1 MKKKNKILLNLI
13 ICATAIALVSSSVVL
28 PRYILKSNAEKN
40 YNTVTEVPTDF
51 YSGPSEAVVKNASKQ
66 LSNYQKLQLISG
78 LWESEIS
85 TASDSETN
93 ISELDA
99 KDLAISKLISL
110 SSDGLYPINV
120 DSDYQKWYSW
130 EASAYKA
137 VDTTFRTYAAIYW
150 DVTFTKYD
158 NSESH
163 RIIITEN
170 GDVLFANAAS
180 NTDTKSFGNFSP
192 KLENIGYLFINDDI
206 YGTSDENTNIVQIT
220 PLPDNII
227 TENENLSSDNIDSTN
242 KSLPSENSNPN
253 DSTSTSQTT
262 IMLSSAEN
270 YIADLPNFEINGGA
284 HFADTSGDDPLTGT
298 FIYGSENDNY
308 TFVLIFSESQN

>member
-13 ICATAIALVSSSVVL
+13 ICTAALALVSSSVVL

-85 TASDSETN
+85 AASDSETN

-206 YGTSDENTNIVQIT
+206 YGTSDEHINHFQTT
-220 PLPDNII
+220 PI
-227 TENENLSSDNIDSTN
+227 SDNINSSSKSSLSESSNITDNSST
-242 KSLPSENSNPN
+242 L
-253 DSTSTSQTT
+253 QTT
-262 IMLSSAEN
+262 ILLSSAEN

-298 FIYGSENDNY
+298 FIYGSENENY
-308 TFVLIFSESQN
+308 TFVLLFSDQQQ

>member
-1 MKKKNKILLNLI
+1 MKKNNKTLLNLI
-13 ICATAIALVSSSVVL
+13 IFTAALTLVSSSVVL

-40 YNTVTEVPTDF
+40 YNTVTEVPTEF

-66 LSNYQKLQLISG
+66 LSNSQKLQLISG

-85 TASDSETN
+85 AASNSETN

-180 NTDTKSFGNFSP
+180 NTDKKSFGNFSP

-206 YGTSDENTNIVQIT
+206 SGTSDEHKNDFQTT
-220 PLPDNII
+220 PI
-227 TENENLSSDNIDSTN
+227 SDNINSSS
-242 KSLPSENSNPN
+242 KSSLSESSNITDNS
-253 DSTSTSQTT
+253 STSQTT

-270 YIADLPNFEINGGA
+270 YIADLPNFEIKGGA
-284 HFADTSGDDPLTGT
+284 HFADMSGDDPLTGT

-308 TFVLIFSESQN
+308 TFVLTFSDQ

>member
-13 ICATAIALVSSSVVL
+13 IFTAALALVSSSVVL
-28 PRYILKSNAEKN
+28 PKYILKSNSEKN

-85 TASDSETN
+85 AASDSETN

-206 YGTSDENTNIVQIT
+206 YGTSDEHINHFQTT
-220 PLPDNII
+220 PI
-227 TENENLSSDNIDSTN
+227 SDNINSSS
-242 KSLPSENSNPN
+242 KSSLSESSNITDNS
-253 DSTSTSQTT
+253 STSQTT

-270 YIADLPNFEINGGA
+270 YIADLPNFEIKGGA

-308 TFVLIFSESQN
+308 TFVLLFSDNTR

>member
-206 YGTSDENTNIVQIT
+206 YGTSDEHINHFQTT
-220 PLPDNII
+220 PI
-227 TENENLSSDNIDSTN
+227 SDNINSSSKSSLSESSNITDNSST
-242 KSLPSENSNPN
+242 L
-253 DSTSTSQTT
+253 QTT
-262 IMLSSAEN
+262 ILLSSAEN

-308 TFVLIFSESQN
+308 TFVLLFSDQQQ